1 MDNAQLLELLKLKL
15 GIATKLRDKPLEKII
30 EAVKTELEDNLG
42 VLLDL
47 DSPEDQMFV
56 VDFAAFRYEGGVDM
70 PRHLLW
76 RLHNLKTG
84 LDKLHQ
90 PLFEE
95 KRLTILCR
103 KRSITR
109 SEFYQAS
116 QVGLRPSLILDI
128 HSFEYNNE
136 EEAEFNGK
144 RYRILKTFPIG
155 LEILELTLMEELP

>member
-56 VDFAAFRYEGGVDM
+56 VDFAVFRYEGGVDM

-76 RLHNLKTG
+76 RLHNLK
-84 LDKLHQ
+84 
-90 PLFEE
+90 
-95 KRLTILCR
+95 
-103 KRSITR
+103 
-109 SEFYQAS
+109 
-116 QVGLRPSLILDI
+116 LR
-128 HSFEYNNE
+128 
-136 EEAEFNGK
+136 
-144 RYRILKTFPIG
+144 
-155 LEILELTLMEELP
+155 

>member
-15 GIATKLRDKPLEKII
+15 GIATNLRDKPLEKII

-76 RLHNLKTG
+76 RLHNLK
-84 LDKLHQ
+84 
-90 PLFEE
+90 
-95 KRLTILCR
+95 
-103 KRSITR
+103 
-109 SEFYQAS
+109 
-116 QVGLRPSLILDI
+116 LR
-128 HSFEYNNE
+128 
-136 EEAEFNGK
+136 
-144 RYRILKTFPIG
+144 
-155 LEILELTLMEELP
+155 